1 MSPSNGSRSRTR
13 SWHRSHLEPR
23 QNEKALMELDG
34 RVALVT
40 GAGTRVGRVIALAL
54 GRAGMRVGVHYSGS
68 EKGARQTVE
77 EIIAAGAEART
88 PPGGLTDSAPR
99 PRFVD

>member
-1 MSPSNGSRSRTR
+1 MFRPTGSSDRMRNSRH
-13 SWHRSHLEPR
+13 SER
-23 QNEKALMELDG
+23 QVELDS

-68 EKGARQTVE
+68 AKGARKTAE
-77 EIIAAGAEART
+77 EIIAAGRDAGE
-88 PPGGLTDSAPR
+88 PSCGLTDSPTPPGHLAEHHSG
-99 PRFVD
+99 